1 MPLEMRRRINDPEP
15 NLYNPPDLY
24 NPFLDPPPQD
34 SNAINVLSIVEG
46 GTEFEPLLYSSRS
59 TVEDVARGGGDLGDG
74 RGPLEYYDIDNAIA
88 SSMPILMP
96 DRFEPGRGIFL
107 NTVPGAD
114 DLCDGSY
121 TSFCNRGASND
132 CLLGGMNDY
141 RGGLHFDCLSGW
153 LIFNVPR
160 IMHGIIMIKLE
171 TYHEASPLTQGW
183 TSINNNTDV
192 SSSSTATATSE
203 GGKLGGT
210 EENHNPDADS
220 SRHHHQEERQ
230 PPQQRSLQS
239 DTKKQAKKKNKKKG
253 PPESDRWCD
262 EFAFEYALN
271 GQVTKWNKFDFFDLH
286 LQTIQRT
293 VSIVTLLDDEKVD
306 DSLTSLSNFQV
317 AIRMTGCGRNNNDN
331 NQGFQLTHVYWA

>member
-1 MPLEMRRRINDPEP
+1 MPREMRRRINDPEP
-15 NLYNPPDLY
+15 NLYNPPDVY

-34 SNAINVLSIVEG
+34 SNSINVLSIVEG

-59 TVEDVARGGGDLGDG
+59 TLQDVARGGRGDMGDG
-74 RGPLEYYDIDNAIA
+74 RGPLEYYDMDNAIA
-88 SSMPILMP
+88 SSMPVLMP

-107 NTVPGAD
+107 NTVPGTD
-114 DLCDGSY
+114 NLCDGSY
-121 TSFCNRGASND
+121 TSFCNRGVSND

-141 RGGLHFDCLSGW
+141 RGGLHFDCFSGW

-171 TYHEASPLTQGW
+171 TYHEASPLTKGW
-183 TSINNNTDV
+183 TSINNNNNTV
-192 SSSSTATATSE
+192 SITSE
-203 GGKLGGT
+203 EGKVGGMG
-210 EENHNPDADS
+210 DS
-220 SRHHHQEERQ
+220 PKPNGDKSPEERRQ
-230 PPQQRSLQS
+230 PQQRSLQS
-239 DTKKQAKKKNKKKG
+239 DTKPKKKNKKKG

-271 GQVTKWNKFDFFDLH
+271 GKVTKWNKFEFFDQH

-293 VSIVTLLDDEKVD
+293 MSIVTLLNDETVD
-306 DSLTSLSNFQV
+306 DLSTSLSNVQV
-317 AIRMTGCGRNNNDN
+317 AIRMTGCGRNNNNDN